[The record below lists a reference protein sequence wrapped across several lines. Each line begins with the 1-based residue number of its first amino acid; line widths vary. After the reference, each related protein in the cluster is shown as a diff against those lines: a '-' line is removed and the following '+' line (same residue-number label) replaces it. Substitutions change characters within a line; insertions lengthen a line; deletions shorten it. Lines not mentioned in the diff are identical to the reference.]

1 MPVNNCEHSAMS
13 IGHQTANRLIGE
25 FLMDRFAGD
34 AE

>member
-1 MPVNNCEHSAMS
+1 MAADNCEHSAAS